1 MYKFEE
7 KVYNAIKQEVFT
19 AYMDAMTA
27 GEPTEELR
35 ANYLLIRRIDKEL
48 ETARINYD
56 EEMRQRKEKKES

>member
-19 AYMDAMTA
+19 AYMDAVTA
-27 GEPTEELR
+27 GEPTEDLR

-48 ETARINYD
+48 ETARINYN
-56 EEMRQRKEKKES
+56 EEMKARMKK

>member
-19 AYMDAMTA
+19 AYMDAMAA
-27 GEPTEELR
+27 GEPTEDLR

-48 ETARINYD
+48 EAARINYD
-56 EEMRQRKEKKES
+56 EEQKRE

>member
-7 KVYNAIKQEVFT
+7 KVYNAIKNEVYT
-19 AYMDAMTA
+19 AYMDAMTE
-27 GEPTEELR
+27 GEPTEDLR

-56 EEMRQRKEKKES
+56 EVQKARVKK

>member
-27 GEPTEELR
+27 GEPTEDLR

-48 ETARINYD
+48 EAARINYN
-56 EEMRQRKEKKES
+56 EEMKARMKK

>member
-7 KVYNAIKQEVFT
+7 KVYNAIKNEVYT

-27 GEPTEELR
+27 GEPTEDLR

-48 ETARINYD
+48 ETARINY
-56 EEMRQRKEKKES
+56 EEQKARVKK

>member
-7 KVYNAIKQEVFT
+7 KVYNAIKNEVYT
-19 AYMDAMTA
+19 AYMDAMTE
-27 GEPTEELR
+27 GEPVEDLR

-56 EEMRQRKEKKES
+56 EEQKARVKK

>member
-7 KVYNAIKQEVFT
+7 KVYNAIKEEVFT
-19 AYMDAMTA
+19 DYMDSLTA
-27 GEPTEELR
+27 GEPTEGLR

-56 EEMRQRKEKKES
+56 EAMKQRKEITKS

>member
-27 GEPTEELR
+27 GQPTEDLR

-48 ETARINYD
+48 ETARINYN
-56 EEMRQRKEKKES
+56 EEMKARMKK

>member
-27 GEPTEELR
+27 GEPTEDLR

-48 ETARINYD
+48 ETARINYN
-56 EEMRQRKEKKES
+56 EEMKKKLS

>member
-7 KVYNAIKQEVFT
+7 KVYNAIKNEVYT
-19 AYMDAMTA
+19 AYLDAMTA
-27 GEPTEELR
+27 GEPTEDLR

-56 EEMRQRKEKKES
+56 EEQKEKVKK

>member
-7 KVYNAIKQEVFT
+7 KAYNAIKNDVYT
-19 AYMDAMTA
+19 AYLDAMTA
-27 GEPTEELR
+27 GEPTEDLR

-56 EEMRQRKEKKES
+56 EEQKEKVKK

>member
-7 KVYNAIKQEVFT
+7 KAYNEIKNEVFT

-27 GEPTEELR
+27 GEPTAELR

-56 EEMRQRKEKKES
+56 ETMKQRKENTKS

>member
-27 GEPTEELR
+27 GEPTEDLR

-48 ETARINYD
+48 EAARINYN
-56 EEMRQRKEKKES
+56 EEMKERMKK

>member
-7 KVYNAIKQEVFT
+7 KVYNEIKNDVYT
-19 AYMDAMTA
+19 AYLDAMTA
-27 GEPTEELR
+27 GEPTEDSR

-56 EEMRQRKEKKES
+56 AEQKEKLKK

>member
-7 KVYNAIKQEVFT
+7 KVYNAIKNEVYT
-19 AYMDAMTA
+19 AYMDAMMA
-27 GEPTEELR
+27 GEPAEDLR

-56 EEMRQRKEKKES
+56 EEQKARVKK

>member
-27 GEPTEELR
+27 GEPTEDLR

-48 ETARINYD
+48 ETARINYN
-56 EEMRQRKEKKES
+56 EEMKARMKK

>member
-7 KVYNAIKQEVFT
+7 KVYNAIKQEVFS

-27 GEPTEELR
+27 GEPTEDLR

-48 ETARINYD
+48 ETARINYN
-56 EEMRQRKEKKES
+56 EEMKARMKK

>member
-7 KVYNAIKQEVFT
+7 KVYNAIKQEVVT

-27 GEPTEELR
+27 GEPTEDLR

-48 ETARINYD
+48 ETARINYN
-56 EEMRQRKEKKES
+56 EEMKARMKK

>member
-7 KVYNAIKQEVFT
+7 KVYNAIKNEVYT
-19 AYMDAMTA
+19 AYMDAMAA
-27 GEPTEELR
+27 GETAEDLR

-56 EEMRQRKEKKES
+56 EEQKARVKK

>member
-19 AYMDAMTA
+19 DYMDAMTA
-27 GEPTEELR
+27 GEPTEDLR

-48 ETARINYD
+48 ETARINYN
-56 EEMRQRKEKKES
+56 EEMKARMKK

>member
-19 AYMDAMTA
+19 AYMDALTA
-27 GEPTEELR
+27 GEPTEDLR

-48 ETARINYD
+48 ETARINYN
-56 EEMRQRKEKKES
+56 EEMKARMKK

>member
-7 KVYNAIKQEVFT
+7 KVYNAIKNEVYT

-27 GEPTEELR
+27 GEPVEDLR

-48 ETARINYD
+48 ETARIN
-56 EEMRQRKEKKES
+56 

>member
-7 KVYNAIKQEVFT
+7 KVYNAIKNEVYT
-19 AYMDAMTA
+19 AYMDAMAA
-27 GEPTEELR
+27 GEPTEDLR

-56 EEMRQRKEKKES
+56 AEQKARVKK

>member
-7 KVYNAIKQEVFT
+7 KVYNAIKNEVYT

-27 GEPTEELR
+27 GKPTEDLR

-56 EEMRQRKEKKES
+56 EEQKARVKK

>member
-48 ETARINYD
+48 ETARINYN
-56 EEMRQRKEKKES
+56 EEMKARMKK